1 MKKNLLALIALISLF
16 TLTTCYSEKK
26 KENKLSVEQAV
37 EIYNNGDKERA
48 KEIFLELSKKGDYNA
63 DFELFYRYINT
74 PEDSYKYLRNA
85 AINGH
90 KEAMDYFLD
99 MTIYRAETFKRSNP
113 KDALIV
119 YKEYMKKAKKEHDEK
134 ALKKLDFI
142 TKCAEVPT
150 LNAREFCEKYGL
162 LYEDNEI
169 QNECYYIWQLAEE
182 ASREDGR
189 FGKPDPTLIL
199 QLIICGGFVPA
210 ETTSAIN
217 EFYEY
222 YKKGEVHEFKIENY
236 VTSGFGINFCSMRDQ
251 EKKDNLFNERINILK
266 KSIKIDN
273 QECFENSITAYFTFI
288 DTKIWKE
295 ECHDGSGYI
304 TWALESSNKQKN
316 ELLEYIEQLFAN
328 STPASNNKNISE
340 LTFELNQL
348 IEKRNALPPSE
359 DGRLIHGPHFSVTLE
374 DMKNVDSLWQTYKD
388 NMNEFIKQQFGSK
401 VSEEMNKWILQKRIE
416 DLQTVLVQYYDYR
429 IIE

>member
-1 MKKNLLALIALISLF
+1 MKKNLLALFALISLF
-16 TLTTCYSEKK
+16 TLSPCYSEKK

-169 QNECYYIWQLAEE
+169 QNEWYYIWQLAEE

-199 QLIICGGFVPA
+199 QLIICGGLVPA
-210 ETTSAIN
+210 ETSFAIN

-236 VTSGFGINFCSMRDQ
+236 VTSGFGINFCSMREQ
-251 EKKDNLFNERINILK
+251 EKINNSLDEKVNTLK

-273 QECFENSITAYFTFI
+273 QESFDKAINSSRVFI
-288 DTKIWKE
+288 DTKIWNE

-304 TWALESSNKQKN
+304 TWALASSNKQKN

-348 IEKRNALPPSE
+348 IEKRNALTPSE
-359 DGRLIHGPHFSVTLE
+359 DGSLIQGHKFSVTLE
-374 DMKNVDSLWQTYKD
+374 DMKIVDSLWQTYKE

-416 DLQTVLVQYYDYR
+416 DLQTVLEKYYDYR

>member
-1 MKKNLLALIALISLF
+1 MKKNLLALFALISLF
-16 TLTTCYSEKK
+16 TLTPCYSEKK
-26 KENKLSVEQAV
+26 TENKLSVEQAV

-90 KEAMDYFLD
+90 KEAMDYFLN
-99 MTIYRAETFKRSNP
+99 MTIYSAETFKRSNP

-119 YKEYMKKAKKEHDEK
+119 YKEYMKKAKKENDEK
-134 ALKKLDFI
+134 ALNKLDFI

-222 YKKGEVHEFKIENY
+222 YKKGEVHEFKIENF

-251 EKKDNLFNERINILK
+251 ERKDNLFNERINTLK

-304 TWALESSNKQKN
+304 TWALASSNKQKN

-348 IEKRNALPPSE
+348 IEKRNALTPSE
-359 DGRLIHGPHFSVTLE
+359 DGSLIQGPKFSVSLD

-388 NMNEFIKQQFGSK
+388 NMSEFIRLQFGSENC
-401 VSEEMNKWILQKRIE
+401 EEINKWILQK
-416 DLQTVLVQYYDYR
+416 
-429 IIE
+429 

>member
-1 MKKNLLALIALISLF
+1 MKKVLYSLLLIILF
-16 TLTTCYSEKK
+16 LSSCNSQKK
-26 KENKLSVEQAV
+26 TDKTLSVEQAIK
-37 EIYNNGDKERA
+37 IYEAGYKDVA

-63 DFELFYRYINT
+63 DFELYYRYRNS

-134 ALKKLDFI
+134 ALKQLDFI

-169 QNECYYIWQLAEE
+169 QNEWYYIWQLAEE

-236 VTSGFGINFCSMRDQ
+236 VTSGFGINFCSMREQ
-251 EKKDNLFNERINILK
+251 EKIDNLFNERINTLK

-273 QECFENSITAYFTFI
+273 QECFENSITSYFTFI

-304 TWALESSNKQKN
+304 AWAHESSNKQKN

-359 DGRLIHGPHFSVTLE
+359 DGSLIQGSKFSVSLD

-388 NMNEFIKQQFGSK
+388 NMSEFIRLQFGSENC
-401 VSEEMNKWILQKRIE
+401 EEINKWILQKRIE
-416 DLQTVLVQYYDYR
+416 DLQAVLESYYIYK
-429 IIE
+429 